1 MHLKSLTMKGFKSFA
16 QPTTLALEP
25 GVTCVVGPN
34 GSGKSNV
41 VDALAWVMGEQGA
54 KSLRGGKMED
64 VIFAGTATRGP
75 LGRAEVTLT
84 IDNADGM
91 LPIEYSEVT
100 IRRTLFRNGGSEYA
114 INGDA
119 VRLLDVQELLSDT
132 GLGKEMHVIVG
143 QGRLDAVLR
152 ATPEER
158 RGFIEEAAGILKH
171 RRRKE
176 KTVRKLEAMEA
187 NLTRL
192 RDLTNE
198 VRRQLKP
205 LSRQADIARRA
216 QGIQAIARDA
226 KARLLA
232 DDVVQLRAALR
243 LATGIEQERS
253 EERVVLQEKLTAALN
268 RAELLAAENRGDAA
282 DGARRVVF
290 DLESVRERIQNL
302 NALASQRK
310 GLLVSRLESPA
321 FVPTVTLEAVD
332 VARREAEVLV
342 ERAAEAESLW
352 EATKVATQDARAA
365 LDRIDVEIQ
374 AQATRISA
382 YDLSGSE
389 LRGAADTAASRLASV
404 RGEVLRQRNARD
416 AAGDRLAQATKAKD
430 ELDASAAQS
439 ASDSSELDAAYKR
452 AEAAQREAEQQ
463 LDGGRTKAHEL
474 ERERDALQARVQALT
489 LATAAK
495 DGTAALL
502 AARLDGVEGPVAE
515 HLRIDEGYEAAIAA
529 ALGSTADAVLAS
541 DADAA
546 FRVLA
551 HATGEKLGLVEV
563 VAELGAVIATPD
575 ASSAHGSGG
584 DALGAGLRP
593 ATDLVQGPR
602 AITALLARVHVSETL
617 DEARSA
623 VAAFASASEGSSGGG
638 ALTVVTRAGE
648 VVTSTS
654 LRGGFAEEGTS
665 RLELLAAR
673 DRASARLTVVT
684 DELDQ
689 AALALAEHRAA
700 SQATK
705 TEAKRTLDALR
716 AFDGALAAER
726 EQLNRATARVD
737 AGTAELARA
746 AKAFDLA
753 SGGVEAAEQAASAAK
768 AALAE
773 HEALPRPELDS
784 SARVDANAGVERA
797 RETEVE
803 ARLQLETLRERS
815 RSERL
820 RAESLDR
827 QLEADRQAADKT
839 ARETVVRRAELA
851 QTERV
856 LAAIPRLA
864 AAVQESLAEA
874 QQQLAEAERE
884 RAAQHEELGQLR
896 QTEQQLRARLSEI
909 TEDVH
914 SIELQIYEKKSS
926 LRSTLERAASELR
939 LAEAV
944 LVAEYGPDQLV
955 PADDDALRAKAERI
969 ASALAEQRARH
980 EVAAEGETEGSAA
993 ANGAGEPAA
1002 GPAATGKDEP
1012 TDATDGPRSS
1022 GDSAG
1027 AEAAATHAP
1036 TAAQAVGQA
1045 ETATGPALAEQLDED
1060 LAATLEDDAEEEF
1073 VGVPFVRAE
1082 QQARLA
1088 AAERK
1093 MSTLGRINPLALE
1106 EFAALEQRH
1115 AFLAD
1120 QLDDLAAT
1128 KADLL
1133 RIVGD
1138 IDERMRTVFEAAF
1151 EDTREA
1157 FHTVFPILFPGGSGD
1172 ITLTAPDDMLAT
1184 GIEVMVRPAG
1194 KKIERLSLLS
1204 GGERSLAAVA
1214 ILVSIFKARPSP
1226 FYIMDE
1232 VEAALDDAN
1241 LGRLLAVF
1249 EELRASSQL
1258 IVITHQKRTMEI
1270 ADALYGVSMRQ
1281 DGVSAVVGQRIHRDE
1296 DRPVESDPAA

>member
-114 INGDA
+114 INGDG

-302 NALASQRK
+302 NALAAQRK

-342 ERAAEAESLW
+342 ERAAEAETLW
-352 EATKVATQDARAA
+352 EATKIATRDARAA

-382 YDLSGSE
+382 YDLTRSE
-389 LRGAADTAASRLASV
+389 LRGAADTAASKLASV

-416 AAGDRLAQATKAKD
+416 AANDRLAQATTAK
-430 ELDASAAQS
+430 EQLDASAAQS

-463 LDGGRTKAHEL
+463 LDAGRTKAHEL

-546 FRVLA
+546 FRVLE

-563 VAELGAVIATPD
+563 VAELGAAGAAATRADGRTLP
-575 ASSAHGSGG
+575 G
-584 DALGAGLRP
+584 GLRP
-593 ATDLVQGPR
+593 AVELVQAPP
-602 AITALLARVHVSETL
+602 AIAALLARVHVSETL
-617 DEARSA
+617 DEARAA
-623 VAAFASASEGSSGGG
+623 VAAQASSADASVTG
-638 ALTVVTRAGE
+638 AVTVVTRAGE

-673 DRASARLTVVT
+673 DRASARLAVVA

-700 SQATK
+700 AQAAK

-726 EQLNRATARVD
+726 EQLNRASARVD

-753 SGGVEAAEQAASAAK
+753 SGGVEAAEQAAAAAK

-784 SARVDANAGVERA
+784 SARTDANAEVERA
-797 RETEVE
+797 REAEVE

-820 RAESLDR
+820 RAESLER
-827 QLEADRQAADKT
+827 QLDADRQAADKA

-980 EVAAEGETEGSAA
+980 EVAADGSSQGAAEGAA
-993 ANGAGEPAA
+993 AQA
-1002 GPAATGKDEP
+1002 
-1012 TDATDGPRSS
+1012 SS
-1022 GDSAG
+1022 DAG
-1027 AEAAATHAP
+1027 AEEP
-1036 TAAQAVGQA
+1036 
-1045 ETATGPALAEQLDED
+1045 ETGPNATDAALAEQLDDD
-1060 LAATLEDDAEEEF
+1060 LAATLEEDVEEEF

-1172 ITLTAPDDMLAT
+1172 ITLTAPDDMLTT
-1184 GIEVMVRPAG
+1184 GIEVSVRPAG

-1281 DGVSAVVGQRIHRDE
+1281 DGVSAVVGQRIQRDE
-1296 DRPVESDPAA
+1296 DQPAA